1 MLSRAAPPYFV
12 LTALVLGACLGD
24 IADNDSDDHDASS
37 AGDGGAAA
45 DATTIDGR
53 PDAAHG
59 TGEPAA
65 LAGITLAHN
74 EVRAGVGVA
83 PLVWDPALAAIAQA
97 WADACVD
104 NDSPI
109 GLIDHNANRSD
120 DYPGYVGENIYG
132 SSGAATGPAAVSSW
146 ASEVEYYDYDTNTC
160 TYVCGHYTQLVWA
173 ASEKLGCGISSCPG
187 LSYGNGIVCNYSPGG
202 NSGGRPY

>member
-1 MLSRAAPPYFV
+1 MFTRSASRCLLAA
-12 LTALVLGACLGD
+12 LLLAGCLGD
-24 IADNDSDDHDASS
+24 ITGNDDDQ
-37 AGDGGAAA
+37 A
-45 DATTIDGR
+45 DARSGVDGNLGSDATSIDAR
-53 PDAAHG
+53 NDAAHG

-83 PLVWDPALAAIAQA
+83 PLEWDPALAAIAQA

-104 NDSPI
+104 NESPI

-132 SSGAATGPAAVSSW
+132 SSGTATGAAALSSW

-160 TYVCGHYTQLVWA
+160 SYVCGHYTQLVWA
-173 ASEKLGCGISSCPG
+173 TSEKLGCGISSCPG